1 MRRARG
7 RGNAPRFWFGAS
19 SVSIEHKGGEG
30 YMVVQTKVCMKREHN
45 FLNFFPSFFWVCCAD
60 SFLIILAE
68 ADANTW
74 NGIKSLL

>member
-30 YMVVQTKVCMKREHN
+30 YMVVQTQGMYEKRAQFFE
-45 FLNFFPSFFWVCCAD
+45 FLSFF
-60 SFLIILAE
+60 FL
-68 ADANTW
+68 
-74 NGIKSLL
+74 GLLRRFFS

>member
-30 YMVVQTKVCMKREHN
+30 YMVVQTQGMHEKRAQ
-45 FLNFFPSFFWVCCAD
+45 FLEFLSFF
-60 SFLIILAE
+60 FL
-68 ADANTW
+68 
-74 NGIKSLL
+74 GLLRRFFLS

>member
-30 YMVVQTKVCMKREHN
+30 YMVVQTQGMHEKRAQ
-45 FLNFFPSFFWVCCAD
+45 FLEFLSFFF
-60 SFLIILAE
+60 FL
-68 ADANTW
+68 
-74 NGIKSLL
+74 GLLRRFFLS